1 MGSSVKK
8 LESKFM
14 LNDTDHKIK
23 IQTETGANCIRQIAT
38 GWEFRSAGEGEW
50 YPASVPGTNFTDLFN
65 NQLIPDPF
73 DRNNESELQ
82 WIESRNWE
90 YRTRFILEDL
100 PEAGRA
106 ELIFEGLDTYAD
118 VYLNGNLVL
127 EASNMFVPW
136 KCDVGEYLIQGE
148 NKLYVLFRSPIKEV
162 EEKAKTVGIT
172 YPAENDH
179 SDENLS
185 VFTRKAPYQFGWD
198 WGPRFVTSGI
208 WKPIWLQI
216 YEQAIIEEIHV
227 KQTLAPRVATLNF
240 DVTISSEIEEDALLE
255 ITCLN
260 DDLDHQGT
268 TVTLSSGSNQVSET
282 VVIEGYKKWWPR
294 GLGDPFLYEFRLDLI
309 INERV
314 VSSTK
319 QKLGLRTIE
328 TVIEKDQMGQ
338 SFFFKVN
345 GIPVY
350 AKGANYIPQDSFL
363 SRVSDEHY
371 HRLFESAIA
380 ANMNILRVWGGGIYE
395 KDLFYDLADEHG
407 LLIWQDFMFAC
418 TMYPGDQEFLHSVSQ
433 EATSNIK
440 RLRNHPSIVMW
451 CGNNEIEMGWDSWG
465 WPEKFDY
472 KAKDLKKLEADY
484 QALFQTLLPKLVSEL
499 DPGRHYLSSSPM
511 NNWEDP
517 DLFKYGNHHY
527 WGVWHGEAPFEDF
540 KKSVPRFMSEF
551 GFQSFPIQ
559 SSVQKYSLPE
569 DWSIDSEVMKVHQKH
584 PRGNQ
589 LIATY
594 TSRSFHVPK
603 DFESFLYLSQVVQA
617 EGMRVGIEAQRR
629 SKPFCM
635 GTIYWQLN
643 DCWPV
648 ASWSGIDY
656 YGKWKALH
664 YEVARQY
671 SDFLITCDFLQDGTI
686 NAYVV
691 SDQVKPIPA
700 GITLIIKDFEGNQ
713 LLVENKTVTVKP
725 GISEIYFSIE
735 PGAYAHL
742 DTSKILLDARVTVE
756 NKTYSNLYYWHPVK
770 ELELP
775 DPDYSFEISSRGED
789 WEVALSSTVLV
800 KSVYLEFDGVTGN
813 FSDNFFDLLPWEVKK
828 VLFPKGGMETP
839 PKLKIMSIRDTY

>member
-1 MGSSVKK
+1 
-8 LESKFM
+8 M

-23 IQTETGANCIRQIAT
+23 IQTETADNCIRPIDT
-38 GWEFRSAGEGEW
+38 GWEFRSVGEEEW
-50 YPASVPGTNFTDLFN
+50 YPANVPGTNFTDLLN

-73 DRNNESELQ
+73 DRSNESELQ

-90 YRTRFILEDL
+90 YRTSFMLDEI
-100 PEAGRA
+100 PETGKA

-118 VYLNGNLVL
+118 VYLNGNLIL

-136 KCDVGEYLIQGE
+136 KCEVAEHLVQGE
-148 NKLYVLFRSPIKEV
+148 NKLYLLFRSPIDEV
-162 EEKAKTVGIT
+162 REKAKAVGFL

-179 SDENLS
+179 SEENLS

-208 WKPIWLQI
+208 WRPVSLHI
-216 YEQAIIEEIHV
+216 YDQAVIGEIHV
-227 KQTLAPRVATLNF
+227 MQALAPRVAKLNF
-240 DVTISSEIEEDALLE
+240 ETTIFSEIEEEALLE

-268 TVTLSSGSNQVSET
+268 SVSLSIGQNQVNETVT
-282 VVIEGYKKWWPR
+282 IEDYKKWWPR
-294 GLGDPFLYEFRLDLI
+294 GFGDPFLYEFRLDLI
-309 INERV
+309 VNEQV
-314 VSSTK
+314 ISSRR
-319 QKLGLRTIE
+319 QKIGLRTVE
-328 TVIEKDQMGQ
+328 TVIEKDQLGQ

-345 GIPVY
+345 GIPIY
-350 AKGANYIPQDSFL
+350 AKGANYIPQDSFV

-371 HRLFESAIA
+371 HTLFESAIA

-395 KDLFYDLADEHG
+395 KDLFYNLADEHG

-418 TMYPGDQEFLHSVSQ
+418 TMYPGDQDFLASVAQ
-433 EATSNIK
+433 EARANIK
-440 RLRNHPSIVMW
+440 RLRNHPSIIMW

-472 KAKDLKKLEADY
+472 KAKDLKKLETDY
-484 QALFQTLLPKLVSEL
+484 QALFHELLPRLVNEL
-499 DPGRHYLSSSPM
+499 DPGRYYLSSSPM

-569 DWSIDSEVMKVHQKH
+569 DWSIDSDVMKVHQKH

-594 TSRSFHVPK
+594 TNRSYHKPK

-617 EGMRVGIEAQRR
+617 EGMRMGIEAQRR

-671 SDFLITCDFLQDGTI
+671 SDYLITCNFLEDGTI

-691 SDQVKPIPA
+691 SDQVKPVTG

-713 LLVENKTVTVKP
+713 LMVENKTITVKP
-725 GISEIYFSIE
+725 GVSELYFSIE

-742 DTSKILLDARVTVE
+742 DTKQILLDARVTVD
-756 NKTYSNLYYWHPVK
+756 NHTYSNLYYWHPVK

-775 DPDYSFEISSRGED
+775 EPDYTTEVVANGED
-789 WEVALSSTVLV
+789 WEVTLSSTVLI
-800 KSVYLEFDGVTGN
+800 KSVYLEFEGVMGN

-828 VLFPKGGMETP
+828 VRFPKRGVKTP
-839 PKLKIMSIRDTY
+839 PQLKLMSIRDTY